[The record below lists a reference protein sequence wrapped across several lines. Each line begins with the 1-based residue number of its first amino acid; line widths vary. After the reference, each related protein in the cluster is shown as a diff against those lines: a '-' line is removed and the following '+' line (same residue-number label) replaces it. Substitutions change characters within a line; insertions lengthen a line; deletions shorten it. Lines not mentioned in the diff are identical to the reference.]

1 MTGAALGHGDALAV
15 VRDALGGEP
24 AWLVGGVVRDE
35 LLGRAPATDLDV
47 ILEGD
52 VRRAA
57 RGLARASGAAAFEL
71 SGQFGAWRVVARDR
85 SWQADLNPLRG
96 GTLEA
101 DLRLRDFTVNA
112 IVRPLRGG
120 PVIDPLGGRAD
131 LAAARLRLA
140 SPDAIRT
147 DPLRGLRLVR
157 LACELG
163 LEPDEAAVAA
173 TRAAAAGLRGVA
185 AERVFGELKRI
196 VASDRAVCGLE
207 LARELGL
214 SAVVLPELDALVGV
228 EQSRFHHKDVHGHTL
243 EVLAGAISLERDAA
257 SIVGHELAGAVAAL
271 LAEPLADD
279 LTRGG
284 ALRLGAL
291 MHDIAKPP
299 TRRRTADGRVQFPG
313 HDELGA
319 RIARETLGRLR
330 ASDRLGAHVAALVR
344 EHLRLGFM
352 VSDQPLARRAIYG
365 YLDACDGVAVDVTL
379 LSMVD
384 RLATRGDH
392 AELATRRHL
401 AAARTMLG
409 EALRWHALGRP
420 APLVRGDQLARELG
434 IEPGPG
440 LGALLASLAEAQFAG
455 EATTPEAAL
464 ALARELIGKEAE

>member
-1 MTGAALGHGDALAV
+1 MTAAAVSSGDALAL
-15 VRDALGGEP
+15 VREALGGEP

-35 LLGRAPATDLDV
+35 LLGRTPATDIDV

-57 RGLARASGAAAFEL
+57 RGLARTSGAAAFEL
-71 SGQFGAWRVVARDR
+71 SGEFGAWRVVARDG

-112 IVRPLRGG
+112 IVRPLAGG
-120 PVIDPLGGRAD
+120 AVIDPLGGRED
-131 LAAARLRLA
+131 LAAGSLRLA
-140 SPDAIRT
+140 SADAIRA
-147 DPLRGLRLVR
+147 DPLRALRLVR

-163 LEPDEAAVAA
+163 LEPDAKAVEA
-173 TRAAAAGLRGVA
+173 TRAGAAGLRGVA

-196 VASDRAVCGLE
+196 VVSDRPVWGLE
-207 LARELGL
+207 LTRELGV

-228 EQSRFHHKDVHGHTL
+228 GQSRFHHRDVHGHTL
-243 EVLAGAISLERDAA
+243 EVLDGAVSLERDAA
-257 SIVGHELAGAVAAL
+257 SIVGAEHAGAVAAL
-271 LAEPLADD
+271 LAEPLADG

-291 MHDIAKPP
+291 MHDVAKPA
-299 TRRRTADGRVQFPG
+299 TRRLTTDGRVQFPG

-330 ASDRLGAHVAALVR
+330 VSERLGAHVAALVR

-352 VSDQPLARRAIYG
+352 VTDEPLHRRAVYR

-379 LSMVD
+379 LSVVD

-392 AELATRRHL
+392 AERASRRHL
-401 AAARTMLG
+401 AAAQTMLG
-409 EALRWHALGRP
+409 AALRWHALGRP
-420 APLVRGDQLARELG
+420 APLIRGDRLARELG

-440 LGALLASLAEAQFAG
+440 LGALLARLAEAQFAG
-455 EATTPEAAL
+455 EASTPEAAL
-464 ALARELIGKEAE
+464 AMARELI